1 LEIKDLL
8 KELTDVPGISGY
20 EAPAA
25 EVAASLMKP
34 FSDEVD
40 IDKQGSVIALK
51 RGWQSGDKRDNIL
64 LAAHLD
70 EIGLMVTKIEDGGF
84 MRITNVGGVD
94 VCILPGQAVKVF
106 GKETVRGVIGAKPPH
121 LQQPGDSGK
130 PIQMD
135 DLFID
140 TGKGKEE
147 LEKIIE
153 IGAIVRIES
162 EFIELSNNCFAAQA
176 MDDRSGVAVLVES
189 LRRLMD
195 RKHEWDVYAIATSQ
209 EEVSGLGA
217 ISSAF
222 RLQPQIAIAIDVTF
236 GDGPGLPERKAY
248 PLGKGP
254 AIGLGPNFHPKITKK
269 LCDLAS
275 EYEIP
280 YQVEADPYPGGTD
293 AYSLQVSRAGVP
305 AGLVSIPLRN
315 MHTTV
320 EMLKMDDI
328 KRSAELLSVFISR
341 LDSQFR
347 EDLRCF

>member
-1 LEIKDLL
+1 MEIKDLL

-51 RGWQSGDKRDNIL
+51 HGWQSGDKRDNIL

-162 EFIELSNNCFAAQA
+162 EFINIRAA
-176 MDDRSGVAVLVES
+176 V
-189 LRRLMD
+189 
-195 RKHEWDVYAIATSQ
+195 
-209 EEVSGLGA
+209 
-217 ISSAF
+217 
-222 RLQPQIAIAIDVTF
+222 
-236 GDGPGLPERKAY
+236 
-248 PLGKGP
+248 
-254 AIGLGPNFHPKITKK
+254 
-269 LCDLAS
+269 
-275 EYEIP
+275 
-280 YQVEADPYPGGTD
+280 
-293 AYSLQVSRAGVP
+293 
-305 AGLVSIPLRN
+305 
-315 MHTTV
+315 
-320 EMLKMDDI
+320 
-328 KRSAELLSVFISR
+328 
-341 LDSQFR
+341 
-347 EDLRCF
+347 